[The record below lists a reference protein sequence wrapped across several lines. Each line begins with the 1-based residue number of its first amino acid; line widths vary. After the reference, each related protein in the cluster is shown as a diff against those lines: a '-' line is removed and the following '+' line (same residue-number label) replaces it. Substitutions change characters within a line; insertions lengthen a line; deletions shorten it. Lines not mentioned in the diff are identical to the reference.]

1 MTQQETETVE
11 VPEGHGLMSTLDR
24 SGDVRHMWDRKNEA
38 EVSAAR
44 ALFDSLV
51 KPSSKGGKGH
61 LAYKAEGKDG
71 HKGEQLREFDPDAER
86 IILVPQMVGG

>member
-1 MTQQETETVE
+1 MTTAVE
-11 VPEGHGLMSTLDR
+11 EIQVPEGHGLMSTLDA
-24 SGDVRHMWDRKNEA
+24 SGDVRHMWSKDNPD
-38 EVSAAR
+38 EVSAAK

-51 KPSSKGGKGH
+51 KPRSKGGKGH

-71 HKGEQLREFDPDAER
+71 HKGEQLREFDPEAER